1 MHEKLQPKYGL
12 GTAVSLVVGIV
23 VGIGIFFKAGP
34 VLQATGGNG
43 TYAVIAWVL
52 AALLTTIAAIVISEI
67 ASMGSKTGGLMSFSE
82 TAWGERF
89 GFFVGWVQTVLYIP
103 LILAVILYYSA
114 VFTCAFLQ
122 IEPTLPVLA
131 GLSALYFV
139 TFAAAN
145 LLAESLG
152 GLLQRIATLIKLIP
166 LLAIA
171 LFGFFYQGDAVT
183 ASADA
188 IASVT
193 QVSFAAAI
201 AGAMIPVLFAFD
213 GWIFVTTIA
222 HEIKNPQRNLPLAMV
237 GGLAIIGLVYVIFTL
252 GLLSVAEGAAFANGE
267 MGVSEVAN
275 LLFGESLGRTLSF
288 FIVISALGGFNG
300 LMLLGMRMPYSLA
313 MRRNFIGS
321 QALLSVSTRTNLP
334 VRSGLTMLVLLAF
347 YMLVGFALA
356 GTGVH
361 NGIFDLYGDLP
372 IALMWIIYA
381 LLFIGVW
388 RLRST
393 QPDAQRLIR
402 VPALP
407 LFVILAIA
415 GTGYA
420 LYGFI
425 PSNITSFVL
434 SSAIAGLGFIVYAK
448 SSPRAN

>member
-34 VLQATGGNG
+34 VLRATGGNG
-43 TYAVIAWVL
+43 DYAVITWIL

-103 LILAVILYYSA
+103 LILSVILYYSA
-114 VFTCAFLQ
+114 VFTCEFLQ
-122 IEPTLPVLA
+122 IEPTIPVLV
-131 GLSALYFV
+131 GLSALYFI

-152 GLLQRIATLIKLIP
+152 GLLQRVATIIKLIP
-166 LLAIA
+166 LLGIA
-171 LFGFFYQGDAVT
+171 LFGVFYHGDVVT

-188 IASVT
+188 VIPVSD
-193 QVSFAAAI
+193 VSFAAAI
-201 AGAMIPVLFAFD
+201 AAALIPVLFAFD
-213 GWIFVTTIA
+213 GWIYVTTIA

-237 GGLAIIGLVYVIFTL
+237 GGLAIIGLVYVLFTL
-252 GLLSVAEGAAFANGE
+252 GLLSVSQGAAFAYDD
-267 MGVSEVAN
+267 MGVSQVAN
-275 LLFGESLGRTLSF
+275 ILFGENLGRTLSF

-313 MRRNFIGS
+313 MRRNFPGS
-321 QALLSVSTRTNLP
+321 QALLTVSSRTNLP
-334 VRSGLTMLVLLAF
+334 VRSGLTMLALLAL
-347 YMLVGFALA
+347 YMIVGFVLA
-356 GTGVH
+356 ASSV
-361 NGIFDLYGDLP
+361 NKDIFDLYGDLP

-381 LLFIGVW
+381 SLFIGVW
-388 RLRST
+388 RLRCT
-393 QPDAQRLIR
+393 QPDAPRLIR

-407 LFVILAIA
+407 LFVLVAIA

-425 PSNITSFVL
+425 PDHITSFII
-434 SSAIAGLGFIVYAK
+434 SSIIAIFGLIVYAK
-448 SSPRAN
+448 STSRLS

>member
-34 VLQATGGNG
+34 VLEATGGNG

-171 LFGFFYQGDAVT
+171 LFGFFYQGEAVT

-201 AGAMIPVLFAFD
+201 AAAMIPVLFAFD

-252 GLLSVAEGAAFANGE
+252 GLLSVADGASFAKGE
-267 MGVSEVAN
+267 MGVSDVAN

-334 VRSGLTMLVLLAF
+334 VRSGLTMLALLAV
-347 YMLVGFALA
+347 YMLVGFVLA
-356 GTGVH
+356 GTGIH
-361 NGIFDLYGDLP
+361 DGIFDLYGDLP

-393 QPDAQRLIR
+393 QPDTERLIR

-420 LYGFI
+420 LYGFV

-434 SSAIAGLGFIVYAK
+434 SGVIACLGLIVYAK
-448 SSPRAN
+448 SSPRVN

>member
-23 VGIGIFFKAGP
+23 VGIGIFFKTGP
-34 VLQATGGNG
+34 VLSATGGNG

-52 AALLTTIAAIVISEI
+52 AAVLTTIAAMVISEI

-89 GFFVGWVQTVLYIP
+89 GFFVGWVQTVIYIP

-122 IEPTLPVLA
+122 VDPTTPLLA
-131 GLSALYFV
+131 SLCAIYFIV
-139 TFAAAN
+139 IAGAN

-152 GLLQRIATLIKLIP
+152 GFLQRAATIIKLIP
-166 LLAIA
+166 LLSIA
-171 LFGFFYQGDAVT
+171 VFGFFYQGDAVV

-188 IASVT
+188 VASVT
-193 QVSFAAAI
+193 EVSFGVAIAAAL
-201 AGAMIPVLFAFD
+201 IPVLFALD
-213 GWIFVTTIA
+213 GWIYVTTIA

-237 GGLAIIGLVYVIFTL
+237 GGLVIIGLVYVTFTL
-252 GLLSVAEGAAFANGE
+252 GLLSVAQGPAYVNGE
-267 MGVSEVAN
+267 MGVSQVAN
-275 LLFGESLGRTLSF
+275 LLFGEGLGRTLSL

-313 MRRNFIGS
+313 MRRNFAGS
-321 QALLSVSTRTNLP
+321 QALLSVSPKTNLP
-334 VRSGLTMLVLLAF
+334 VRSGVTMLAVLAT
-347 YMLVGFALA
+347 YMIVGFVLVT
-356 GTGVH
+356 TGIEK
-361 NGIFDLYGDLP
+361 NIFDLYGDLP

-381 LLFIGVW
+381 SLFIGVW
-388 RLRST
+388 RLRVT
-393 QPDAQRLIR
+393 QPNAQRLIR

-407 LFVILAIA
+407 LFVIVAIC

-425 PSNITSFVL
+425 PSHVTSFAL
-434 SSAIAGLGFIVYAK
+434 SCLIAVLGFLVYAK
-448 SSPRAN
+448 STPRTN